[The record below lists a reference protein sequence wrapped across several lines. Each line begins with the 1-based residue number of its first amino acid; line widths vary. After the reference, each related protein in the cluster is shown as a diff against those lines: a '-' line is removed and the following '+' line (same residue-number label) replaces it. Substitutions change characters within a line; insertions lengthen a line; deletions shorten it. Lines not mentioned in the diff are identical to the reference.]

1 MRKNDL
7 IKMLQNIKGNP
18 EVLLWNG
25 MVGDWMHIDKPVES
39 DLVRI
44 DKDYFLETCRL
55 AECKELGD
63 WDHQLSP
70 EEIKDCEKSYK
81 NCHGWEDNAFVT
93 EEDIKEKRYR
103 KKRVLYLQ
111 AKKRGVSTFDRLGNI
126 EY

>member
-7 IKMLQNIKGNP
+7 IKMLQDIEGNP

-25 MVGDWMHIDKPVES
+25 MVGDWMNIDKPVES
-39 DLVRI
+39 DLVKI
-44 DKDYFLETCRL
+44 EKGYFIESCRL
-55 AECKELGD
+55 RECRDRNDWQYQFSEDELAD
-63 WDHQLSP
+63 V
-70 EEIKDCEKSYK
+70 EKWYK
-81 NCHGWEDNAFVT
+81 RQEWEDNKFVT